1 MKKSKEIES
10 VKSNIS
16 RLESEYQAKTEAL
29 INSIDAD
36 TDLKYNE
43 IVAEAKLIETRV
55 TEQAQAKAAEMV
67 A

>member
-10 VKSNIS
+10 VTANVS
-16 RLESEYQAKTEAL
+16 RVESEYKAKTEAL

-43 IVAEAKLIETRV
+43 IIAEAKLIETRV
-55 TEQAQAKAAEMV
+55 T
-67 A
+67 